1 VLFQKQ
7 EVRAM
12 LSLNLLR
19 STLISG
25 AAAVFAAGA
34 TFTPAQAEEGRNAA
48 AIAGAIG
55 GFAAGAA
62 VGSAA
67 GPRHYDPPYTA
78 TTRVY
83 RDRRVIVEDE
93 PECRTVVTRRV
104 NRFGERVVV
113 RREVCD

>member
-1 VLFQKQ
+1 MLFRQQ
-7 EVRAM
+7 EVCAM
-12 LSLNLLR
+12 LSSNTLR
-19 STLISG
+19 ATVVS
-25 AAAVFAAGA
+25 AALALFAASSSFA
-34 TFTPAQAEEGRNAA
+34 PAQAEDGRNAA

-62 VGSAA
+62 VG

-83 RDRRVIVEDE
+83 RDRRVVVEDE
-93 PECRTVVTRRV
+93 PSCRTIVRKRV
-104 NRFGERVVV
+104 NEFGERVTV

>member
-1 VLFQKQ
+1 
-7 EVRAM
+7 M
-12 LSLNLLR
+12 LSSSFLR
-19 STLISG
+19 TTVVS
-25 AAAVFAAGA
+25 AALAVVAAGA
-34 TFTPAQAEEGRNAA
+34 SFTPAQAEDGRNAA

-62 VGSAA
+62 VG

-83 RDRRVIVEDE
+83 RDRRVIVDE
-93 PECRTVVTRRV
+93 PDCRMVVTKRV
-104 NRFGERVVV
+104 NRFGERVTV